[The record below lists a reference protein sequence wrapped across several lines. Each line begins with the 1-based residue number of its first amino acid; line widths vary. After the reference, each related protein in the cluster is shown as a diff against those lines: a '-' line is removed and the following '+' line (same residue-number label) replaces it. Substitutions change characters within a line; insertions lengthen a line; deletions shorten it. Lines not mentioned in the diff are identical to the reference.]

1 MKKQYAL
8 LLAASMFAFGFGLN
22 NFAMSSVNQKI
33 AVVDVNQVVT
43 KSAQVQ
49 ALKKEQTKK
58 MEDLQKWVKTVK
70 SDVEKQKTQEGKI
83 KLAQKYDG
91 ELIKKRE
98 AIAKDYQAKLQKI
111 DKSIS
116 DTIVNQ
122 AKASGY
128 DVVLTKSVVLYGGD
142 DITAAIAKAV
152 K

>member
-8 LLAASMFAFGFGLN
+8 ILAASMFAFGFGLN
-22 NFAMSSVNQKI
+22 NFAMSNVNQKI
-33 AVVDVNQVVT
+33 AVVDVSQVVT

-49 ALKKEQTKK
+49 ALKKEQAKK

-70 SDVEKQKTQEGKI
+70 SDVEKQKTQESKI
-83 KLAQKYDG
+83 KLAQKYDS
-91 ELIKKRE
+91 ELVKKRE

-111 DKSIS
+111 DKSIT
-116 DTIVNQ
+116 DTITNQ

-142 DITAAIAKAV
+142 DITATIAKAV

>member
-1 MKKQYAL
+1 MKKKYAL
-8 LLAASMFAFGFGLN
+8 LLAATMFAFGFGLN
-22 NFAMSSVNQKI
+22 NFAMSDVNQKI
-33 AVVDVNQVVT
+33 AVVDVNQVVN

-58 MEDLQKWVKTVK
+58 MEDLQKWIKTVK
-70 SDVEKQKTQEGKI
+70 ADVDKQTTNEGKV
-83 KLAQKYDG
+83 KLAQKYDS

-98 AIAKDYQAKLQKI
+98 AIAKSYQEKLKEI

-116 DTIVNQ
+116 STIVTQ

-128 DVVLTKSVVLYGGD
+128 NIVLAKSVVLYGGD
-142 DITAAIAKAV
+142 DITAAISKVV

>member
-8 LLAASMFAFGFGLN
+8 ILAASMFAFGFGLN
-22 NFAMSSVNQKI
+22 NFAMSNVNQKI

-49 ALKKEQTKK
+49 ALKKEQAKK
-58 MEDLQKWVKTVK
+58 MEDLQKWVKAVK

-83 KLAQKYDG
+83 KLAQKYDN

-111 DKSIS
+111 DKSIT
-116 DTIVNQ
+116 DTITNQ

-142 DITAAIAKAV
+142 DITSTIAKAV